1 MKRFADFGIQMKMGS
16 KKSFDCPEV
25 SIYSVLNTEIEVV
38 DFEKV
43 NTSFGEG
50 RHLVLFRQ
58 NGQLQKFFTQ
68 SAPISNALDAIPEDG
83 FPFLATVKQRV
94 FGKSKTFYFE

>member
-58 NGQLQKFFTQ
+58 KWTTSKVFYIIGAYLECVGCYPRRWFPVSCNG
-68 SAPISNALDAIPEDG
+68 
-83 FPFLATVKQRV
+83 
-94 FGKSKTFYFE
+94 